1 MLKPR
6 GTDCTT
12 AQKTCVG
19 VPEHLRSS
27 SSSKVDAH
35 TTLRAIS
42 AIPLSTRHDPRF
54 RKFDTHARTHFESTD
69 TQHSAHCFPSA
80 IAGRPCHHGPL
91 QHAKRTCTG
100 SPNMAP
106 DTIVRIRSHTHAQ
119 HCNICKR
126 APAAQLCFPL
136 PPLHP
141 LPTPE
146 RPEQPR
152 PPNSA
157 CCGSASCRR
166 GASNHR
172 VGGVL
177 RSTPRSQRHR
187 ALTCGRQR
195 AFQCGQEHMRGSDG
209 V

>member
-1 MLKPR
+1 MCSAYRSRFFLLLLSLFASSLLILIVIANGRGTRDKGGFGNFEMLKPR

-35 TTLRAIS
+35 TTLRAVS

-80 IAGRPCHHGPL
+80 IAGRPCHHGTL

-100 SPNMAP
+100 SPR
-106 DTIVRIRSHTHAQ
+106 TWLQT
-119 HCNICKR
+119 
-126 APAAQLCFPL
+126 QLCASAATHMHNIATSARGPL
-136 PPLHP
+136 LPNNASLCPP
-141 LPTPE
+141 
-146 RPEQPR
+146 
-152 PPNSA
+152 
-157 CCGSASCRR
+157 
-166 GASNHR
+166 
-172 VGGVL
+172 
-177 RSTPRSQRHR
+177 
-187 ALTCGRQR
+187 
-195 AFQCGQEHMRGSDG
+195 
-209 V
+209 

>member
-1 MLKPR
+1 MHPVTGSVRASTEEDKMISLLGETEPSTPSRSATLSGCAGHCAQDQPGAVDLGPRTTRSTRGKGGFGNFERLKPR

-35 TTLRAIS
+35 TTLRAVS

-69 TQHSAHCFPSA
+69 TQHSAHTTLVPSA
-80 IAGRPCHHGPL
+80 IAGRPCHHSTL
-91 QHAKRTCTG
+91 QHAKRACTG

-126 APAAQLCFPL
+126 APAAQ
-136 PPLHP
+136 
-141 LPTPE
+141 
-146 RPEQPR
+146 
-152 PPNSA
+152 
-157 CCGSASCRR
+157 
-166 GASNHR
+166 
-172 VGGVL
+172 
-177 RSTPRSQRHR
+177 
-187 ALTCGRQR
+187 
-195 AFQCGQEHMRGSDG
+195 
-209 V
+209 

>member
-80 IAGRPCHHGPL
+80 IAGRPCHHGTL

-106 DTIVRIRSHTHAQ
+106 DTIVRVRSHTLTHAQ
-119 HCNICKR
+119 HLATSARGPLLPNN
-126 APAAQLCFPL
+126 ATLC
-136 PPLHP
+136 PPCIPCRHP
-141 LPTPE
+141 SG
-146 RPEQPR
+146 Q
-152 PPNSA
+152 SVH
-157 CCGSASCRR
+157 GRR
-166 GASNHR
+166 IPHA
-172 VGGVL
+172 VG
-177 RSTPRSQRHR
+177 RHHVVV
-187 ALTCGRQR
+187 AHQTT
-195 AFQCGQEHMRGSDG
+195 E
-209 V
+209 